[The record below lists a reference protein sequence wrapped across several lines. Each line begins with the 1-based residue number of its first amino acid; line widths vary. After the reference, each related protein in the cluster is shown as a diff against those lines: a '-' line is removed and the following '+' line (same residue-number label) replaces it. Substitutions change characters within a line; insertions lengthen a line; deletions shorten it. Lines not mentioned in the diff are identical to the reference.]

1 MKKIKLNIT
10 GMSCNHCLN
19 RVQTTITEL
28 EGVEKA
34 KVNLKKATASVKF
47 DEMKQSP
54 EAIANAV
61 KEVGYQAEVA
71 K

>member
-19 RVQTTITEL
+19 RVQTALTEL

-34 KVNLKKATASVKF
+34 KVNLKKS
-47 DEMKQSP
+47 
-54 EAIANAV
+54 NC
-61 KEVGYQAEVA
+61 
-71 K
+71 